1 MTQKINWLK
10 ILGFV
15 YVVSATIFI
24 VLFSDF
30 FFYEE
35 RLKTYLFDFG
45 VNSIGS
51 LISVGVFF
59 GCIRQ
64 EESGSKTFRA
74 LLITVTTCFLCN
86 EMMLF
91 TMNVPEWKTICFILC
106 IVDKILDIVLIY
118 LFYFYIKNLL
128 EFEGKVFNIVN
139 KILPV
144 LIILEIL
151 VILSNIF
158 YPLTFYLNAQ
168 GEYMKTSIAWIED
181 IALVTTILTALI
193 FILLSHCPLRQKISA
208 FSFALF
214 PVIGYLII
222 AGEFGSASQYGFVLM
237 SLIVMYSIIFNDK
250 NKKLMA
256 TATELNMASE
266 IQTNVLPSN
275 FPAFPERNE
284 FDIYASMTPAKEVG
298 GDFYDFFLI
307 DDDHLAIVIADVS
320 GKGVPAALFMMSSKI
335 LINDHCLMGGT
346 PSQILERVNK
356 AVYANNKA
364 HMFVT
369 VWLGILEISTG
380 KLITSNAG
388 HEYPLINVNG
398 QYQIFKD
405 KHGIAIGAMN
415 SSKYIDMEIDLK
427 KGDCI
432 FVYTDGVAEATNANK
447 HFFGVERTLEAL
459 NNIKED
465 VSQEEVLKYVKEAVD
480 GFVKEA
486 PQFDDITMVGLKYN
500 GPSSKEDNNFKELVV
515 KADTNNLDKVQ
526 LFIDEELEKV
536 DCPMKIQ
543 TTIDIAVEEL
553 FVNIANY
560 AYGED
565 SGEVIVQVKM
575 NEDPLSIEI
584 TFIDSGKEYNPI
596 KKPDPNTS
604 LSLMERQ
611 KGGLGIFMVKKSMDD
626 MTYEYVDNKNVLK
639 IVKKI

>member
-1 MTQKINWLK
+1 MMKKTNWLK
-10 ILGFV
+10 ILGFI
-15 YVVSATIFI
+15 YVVSAAIFI

-45 VNSIGS
+45 VNTIGS
-51 LISVGVFF
+51 LLSVGVFF

-86 EMMLF
+86 EMLLF

-118 LFYFYIKNLL
+118 LFYLYIKILL

-181 IALVTTILTALI
+181 IALVATILIALI

-208 FSFALF
+208 FSFVLF
-214 PVIGYLII
+214 PVIGYLLIG
-222 AGEFGSASQYGFVLM
+222 GEFGSASQYGFVLM
-237 SLIVMYSIIFNDK
+237 SLIVMYSIIFSDK

-369 VWLGILEISTG
+369 VWLGILEISSG
-380 KLITSNAG
+380 KLTSSSAG
-388 HEYPLINVNG
+388 HEYPIINING
-398 QYQIFKD
+398 QYELFKD
-405 KHGIAIGAMN
+405 KHGLAIGAMPN
-415 SSKYIDMEIDLK
+415 SKYVDTKIQLK
-427 KGDCI
+427 RGDQI
-432 FVYTDGVAEATNANK
+432 FVYTDGVAEATNFNK
-447 HFFGVERTLEAL
+447 LFFGTDRTVEAL
-459 NNIKED
+459 NNLPQSI
-465 VSQEEVLKYVKEAVD
+465 SQQEVLEGVKKAVD
-480 GFVKEA
+480 DFVKDA
-486 PQFDDITMVGLKYN
+486 PQFDDITMVGLRYI
-500 GPSSKEDNNFKELVV
+500 GPNPIKEKKVDELVI
-515 KADTNNLDKVQ
+515 KADRNNLEEVQ
-526 LFIDEELEKV
+526 AFIDQKLEEVNCSMKV
-536 DCPMKIQ
+536 Q
-543 TTIDIAVEEL
+543 TTIDIAVEEI
-553 FVNIANY
+553 FVNIASY
-560 AYGED
+560 AYENNEGD
-565 SGEVIVQVKM
+565 ASIQVVM
-575 NEDPLSIEI
+575 NDNPLSIEI
-584 TFIDSGKEYNPI
+584 SFIDSGKEYNPLA
-596 KKPDPNTS
+596 KPDPNTS

-626 MTYEYVDNKNVLK
+626 MTYEYKGGKNILK
-639 IVKKI
+639 IVKNL

>member
-1 MTQKINWLK
+1 MKKTNWLK
-10 ILGFV
+10 ILGFI
-15 YVVSATIFI
+15 YVVSAAIFI

-45 VNSIGS
+45 VNTIGS
-51 LISVGVFF
+51 LLSVGVFF

-86 EMMLF
+86 EMLLF

-118 LFYFYIKNLL
+118 LFYLYIKILL
-128 EFEGKVFNIVN
+128 EFEGKVFSIVN

-168 GEYMKTSIAWIED
+168 GEYMKTSITWIED
-181 IALVTTILTALI
+181 IALVATILIALI

-208 FSFALF
+208 FSFVLF
-214 PVIGYLII
+214 PVIGYLLIG
-222 AGEFGSASQYGFVLM
+222 GEFGSASQYGFVLM
-237 SLIVMYSIIFNDK
+237 SLIVMYSIIFSDK

-369 VWLGILEISTG
+369 VWLGILEISSG
-380 KLITSNAG
+380 KLTSSSAG
-388 HEYPLINVNG
+388 HEYPIINING
-398 QYQIFKD
+398 QYELFKD
-405 KHGIAIGAMN
+405 KHGLAIGAMPN
-415 SSKYIDMEIDLK
+415 SKYVDTKIQLK
-427 KGDCI
+427 RGDQI
-432 FVYTDGVAEATNANK
+432 FVYTDGVAEATNFNK
-447 HFFGVERTLEAL
+447 LFFGTDRTVEAL
-459 NNIKED
+459 NNLPQSI
-465 VSQEEVLKYVKEAVD
+465 SQQEVLEGVKKAVD
-480 GFVKEA
+480 DFVKDA
-486 PQFDDITMVGLKYN
+486 PQFDDITMVGLRYI
-500 GPSSKEDNNFKELVV
+500 GPNPIKEKKVDELVI
-515 KADTNNLDKVQ
+515 KADRNNLEEVQ
-526 LFIDEELEKV
+526 AFIDQKLEEVNCSMKV
-536 DCPMKIQ
+536 Q
-543 TTIDIAVEEL
+543 TTIDIAVEEI
-553 FVNIANY
+553 FVNIASY
-560 AYGED
+560 AYENNEGD
-565 SGEVIVQVKM
+565 ASIQVVM
-575 NEDPLSIEI
+575 NDNPLSIEI
-584 TFIDSGKEYNPI
+584 SFIDSGKEYNPLA
-596 KKPDPNTS
+596 KPDPNTS

-626 MTYEYVDNKNVLK
+626 MTYEYKGGKNILK
-639 IVKKI
+639 IVKNL

>member
-1 MTQKINWLK
+1 MMKKTNWLK
-10 ILGFV
+10 ILGFI
-15 YVVSATIFI
+15 YVVSVTIFI

-45 VNSIGS
+45 VNTIGS
-51 LISVGVFF
+51 LVSVGVFF

-74 LLITVTTCFLCN
+74 LLTTVTTCFLCN

-91 TMNVPEWKTICFILC
+91 TINVPEWKTICFILC
-106 IVDKILDIVLIY
+106 IVDKIFDIVLIY
-118 LFYFYIKNLL
+118 LFYLYIKILL

-168 GEYMKTSIAWIED
+168 GEYMTTSIAWIED
-181 IALVTTILTALI
+181 IALATTILTTLI
-193 FILLSHCPLRQKISA
+193 FILLSHCPLRQKVSA
-208 FSFALF
+208 FSFVLF
-214 PVIGYLII
+214 PVIGYLLIG
-222 AGEFGSASQYGFVLM
+222 GEFGSASQYGFVLM
-237 SLIVMYSIIFNDK
+237 SLIVMYSIIFSDK

-346 PSQILERVNK
+346 PSQILVRVNK

-380 KLITSNAG
+380 KLVTSNAG
-388 HEYPLINVNG
+388 HEYPIINING
-398 QYQIFKD
+398 KYELFKD
-405 KHGIAIGAMN
+405 QHGIAIGAMPN
-415 SSKYIDMEIDLK
+415 SKYKDMEIMLK
-427 KGDCI
+427 SGDQV
-432 FVYTDGVAEATNANK
+432 FVYTDGVAEATNFNK
-447 HFFGVERTLEAL
+447 QLFGTERTVEAL
-459 NNIKED
+459 NNVQKDASQED
-465 VSQEEVLKYVKEAVD
+465 VLKGVQKAVD
-480 GFVKEA
+480 EFVKDA
-486 PQFDDITMVGLKYN
+486 PQFDDLTMLGLRYI
-500 GPSSKEDNNFKELVV
+500 GPHPKKEKKVEELIV
-515 KADTNNLDKVQ
+515 KADRNNLDEVQ
-526 LFIDEELEKV
+526 AFIDQKLEEV
-536 DCPMKIQ
+536 NCSMKTQ
-543 TTIDIAVEEL
+543 TTIDIAIEEI
-553 FVNIANY
+553 FVNIASY
-560 AYGED
+560 AYGNSD
-565 SGEVIVQVKM
+565 GEATIQVVM

-584 TFIDSGKEYNPI
+584 TFIDSGAEYNPLA
-596 KKPDPNTS
+596 KPDPNTS

-626 MTYEYVDNKNVLK
+626 MTYEYKDGKNILK
-639 IVKKI
+639 IVKNL